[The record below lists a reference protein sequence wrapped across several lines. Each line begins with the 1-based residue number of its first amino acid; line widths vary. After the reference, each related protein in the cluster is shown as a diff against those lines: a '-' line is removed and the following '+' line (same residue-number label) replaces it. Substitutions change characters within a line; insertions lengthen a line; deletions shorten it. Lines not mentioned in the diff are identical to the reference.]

1 MNKLGPDRTRV
12 MDLRGMR
19 DAGCKMRDAG
29 YEMSEPSLRVEFLK
43 GLVLAVL
50 FIVIA
55 ILIGGL

>member
-29 YEMSEPSLRVEFLK
+29 YEMREPSLRVEFLK